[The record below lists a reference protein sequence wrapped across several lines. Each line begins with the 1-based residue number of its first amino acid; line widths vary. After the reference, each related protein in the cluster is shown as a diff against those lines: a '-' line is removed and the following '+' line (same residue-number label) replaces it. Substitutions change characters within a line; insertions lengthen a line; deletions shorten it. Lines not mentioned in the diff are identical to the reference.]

1 MWIFFELGFE
11 ASKFERYANIA
22 CTNIF
27 RWSITCVKK
36 KRLKHLGIFWGM
48 SPMNLFLQ
56 EERYL
61 SSRLAPDSIN
71 RSQEKL
77 LTLKKTTIY
86 IYIYTHYTYMYGE
99 QDGAW

>member
-1 MWIFFELGFE
+1 MQILLVLTILGGQSH
-11 ASKFERYANIA
+11 ASK
-22 CTNIF
+22 TN
-27 RWSITCVKK
+27 
-36 KRLKHLGIFWGM
+36 RLKHLGIFWGM

-86 IYIYTHYTYMYGE
+86 IYIYQLHIYVRRTRWSLVTKLPTLC
-99 QDGAW
+99 